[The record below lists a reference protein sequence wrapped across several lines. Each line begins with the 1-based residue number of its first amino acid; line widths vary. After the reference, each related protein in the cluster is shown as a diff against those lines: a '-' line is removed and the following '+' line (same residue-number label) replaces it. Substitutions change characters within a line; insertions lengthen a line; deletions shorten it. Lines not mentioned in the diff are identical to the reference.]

1 MYGAARQV
9 SKGVLLAVVLSVG
22 APLAAPAQSLNET
35 LVAAYKNSNLLDQN
49 RALLRAT
56 DENAT
61 VALSALRPVVS
72 FVASGSAVRP
82 VPTGGDSLS
91 ASASL
96 TARLTL
102 YDGGNA
108 ALGRDAT
115 KATILATREALRQVE
130 QTVLLQAA
138 SAFFTYR
145 NAVTTVGLQSKNLE
159 LETRELQA
167 TRDRFEVGEV
177 SRTEVALSEARL
189 AGVKSG
195 LAGAKGALARA
206 REAYRAAVGQFPR
219 TLGAVGKLPTP
230 AKSLAGADAVAMAS
244 NPGIAGAQHE
254 VTVAEINVARADT
267 AFKPSVDLSG
277 SLSVDHGI
285 DTSGSVSL
293 SLNKTLY
300 SGGQR
305 SALYRQAVAQREAA
319 RAGLLQTVRLV
330 SQSVGIAWADL
341 DVAGASLVAAREE
354 VRAAELVFEGMKEE
368 ASLGARTTLDVLEA
382 EQDLLDAE
390 TNRAAA
396 VNDRFVAAYALLAE
410 MGRMTARD
418 LGLGLALYDPAAY
431 YNSVKD
437 APGLSERGVQLDK
450 VLKALGKK

>member
-1 MYGAARQV
+1 MLAA
-9 SKGVLLAVVLSVG
+9 GLSV
-22 APLAAPAQSLNET
+22 ATPLAALAQSLNEA
-35 LVAAYKNSNLLDQN
+35 LVAAYKNSNLLEQN

-56 DENAT
+56 DETAA
-61 VALSALRPVVS
+61 VVLSALRPVVD
-72 FVASGSAVRP
+72 FAASGSAVRP
-82 VPTGGDSLS
+82 VPTAGDSLS
-91 ASASL
+91 ASVSL
-96 TARLTL
+96 TARITL
-102 YDGGNA
+102 YDGGDA
-108 ALGRDAT
+108 ALGLDAA

-130 QTVLLQAA
+130 QSVLLQAA
-138 SAFFTYR
+138 SAFFDYR
-145 NAVTTVGLQSKNLE
+145 NAVTTVDLQTKNLE

-195 LAGAKGALARA
+195 LAGAEGALARA
-206 REAYRAAVGQFPR
+206 REGYRAAVGQFPR
-219 TLGAVGKLPTP
+219 TLGTVGKLPAP

-244 NPGIAGAQHE
+244 NPDIAQAQHE

-267 AFKPSVDLSG
+267 AFKPTVDLSG
-277 SLSVDHGI
+277 SMSMDHDI
-285 DTSGSVSL
+285 ATSGSVTL
-293 SLNKTLY
+293 SLRKTLY

-330 SQSVGIAWADL
+330 SQSVGNAWADL

-354 VRAAELVFEGMKEE
+354 VRAAELVFEGMREE

-390 TNRAAA
+390 TDRAAA
-396 VNDRFVAAYALLAE
+396 VNNRFVAAYALLAE

-418 LGLGLALYDPAAY
+418 LGLGIALYDPAVY

-437 APGLSERGVQLDK
+437 APGLSKRGAKLDK
-450 VLKALGKK
+450 VLEALEKK

>member
-1 MYGAARQV
+1 MLAA
-9 SKGVLLAVVLSVG
+9 GLSV
-22 APLAAPAQSLNET
+22 ATPLAALAQSLNEA
-35 LVAAYKNSNLLDQN
+35 LVAAYKNSNLLEQN

-56 DENAT
+56 DETAA
-61 VALSALRPVVS
+61 VALSALRPVVD
-72 FVASGSAVRP
+72 FAASGSAVGP
-82 VPTGGDSLS
+82 VPTAGDSLS
-91 ASASL
+91 ASVSL
-96 TARLTL
+96 TARITL
-102 YDGGNA
+102 YDGGDA
-108 ALGRDAT
+108 ALGLDAA

-130 QTVLLQAA
+130 QSVLLQAA
-138 SAFFTYR
+138 SAFFDYR
-145 NAVTTVGLQSKNLE
+145 NAVTTVDLQTKNLE

-195 LAGAKGALARA
+195 LAGAEGALARA
-206 REAYRAAVGQFPR
+206 REGYRAAVGQFPR
-219 TLGAVGKLPTP
+219 TLGTVGKLPAP

-244 NPGIAGAQHE
+244 NPDIAQAQHE

-267 AFKPSVDLSG
+267 AFKPTVDLSG
-277 SLSVDHGI
+277 SMSMDHDI
-285 DTSGSVSL
+285 ATSGSVTL
-293 SLNKTLY
+293 SLRKTLY

-319 RAGLLQTVRLV
+319 LAGLLQTVRLV
-330 SQSVGIAWADL
+330 SQSVGNAWADL

-354 VRAAELVFEGMKEE
+354 VRAAELVFEGIREE

-390 TNRAAA
+390 TDRAAA
-396 VNDRFVAAYALLAE
+396 VNNRFVAAYALLAE

-418 LGLGLALYDPAAY
+418 LGLGIALYDPAAY

-437 APGLSERGVQLDK
+437 APGLSKRGAKLDK
-450 VLKALGKK
+450 VLEALGKK